1 MSNPLLSNAPL
12 PEFSSIKPEHVVPAI
27 QSHINQAKQLLSNLL
42 KDDEIPTYQSVVFP
56 IEEANDAIAKAF
68 SPVGHLNGVAD
79 SEALRG
85 PYREAV
91 ALLTAF
97 QTEFNQNADVY
108 QAYKTVLA
116 SDSNLTTAQRK
127 AVEDA
132 VKDFELAG
140 VALPEESRQRFAA
153 IQNEL
158 AQLQQQFQENVLD
171 ATKAFSLHITDEN
184 DLAGLSDDDKAL
196 LAQYAQAKEL
206 DGWLVNLEIPC
217 FIAIAERSANRE
229 LRQQVHEA
237 WVSKASDVGPNA
249 GEYDN
254 RPVMQQILSLRY
266 EAAELLGFSA
276 YDDYALQTRMA
287 NTPEQVFGFLNELAD
302 KSKAQAHAD
311 IDELRQFAQSELG
324 LEQLEAWD
332 TAFASQKLQ
341 EQKYSISNEVTKP
354 YFPLQRALDGLF
366 RTLESLFN
374 VSVKE
379 VAEFDRY
386 HEDVRF
392 FEIQRDGETIAKFY
406 FDLFAREGKRGG
418 AWMDVCRSR
427 RMTENGLQL
436 PVAYMVCNFPPP
448 AGGKPSLLTHSD
460 VETLFHE
467 FGHGIHHML
476 TQVDVSAVS
485 GIEGVPWDAVELPS
499 QFMENYCWQPE
510 VLAYLSG
517 HYETNEPLPKD
528 LLDKMLAAKNFQSAM
543 QMARQLEFSLF
554 DFALH
559 NEFRPGQDNLIE
571 DVLARVREQ
580 VTVAPVADANRFA
593 NGFSHIFAGGYA
605 AGYYSYK
612 WAEVLSADAFS
623 RFEEEGIFNQNAAAD
638 FANIILGQG
647 GSVPMQDLYRQF
659 RGRDATVDALLRHT
673 GIAA

>member
-1 MSNPLLSNAPL
+1 MSNPLISNAPL

-42 KDDEIPTYQSVVFP
+42 KDDEIPTYQSIVFP

-116 SDSNLTTAQRK
+116 SDRNLTIAQRK

-184 DLAGLSDDDKAL
+184 ELAGLSDDDKAL

-311 IDELRQFAQSELG
+311 IEELRQFAQSELG

-510 VLAYLSG
+510 VLSYLSG

-554 DFALH
+554 DFTLH
-559 NEFRPGQDNLIE
+559 NEFRPGQDNLVE

-623 RFEEEGIFNQNAAAD
+623 RFEEEGIFNQDAAAD

>member
-42 KDDEIPTYQSVVFP
+42 KDDETPTYQSVVFP

-108 QAYKTVLA
+108 QAYKTVLER
-116 SDSNLTTAQRK
+116 DSSLTTAQRK

-184 DLAGLSDDDKAL
+184 ELAGLSDDDKAL

>member
-1 MSNPLLSNAPL
+1 MSNPLLSNAAL

-108 QAYKTVLA
+108 QAYKTVLER
-116 SDSNLTTAQRK
+116 DSSLTTAQRK

-184 DLAGLSDDDKAL
+184 ELAGLSDDDKAL

-311 IDELRQFAQSELG
+311 IEELRQFAQSELG

-554 DFALH
+554 DFTLH
-559 NEFRPGQDNLIE
+559 NEFRPSQDNLIE

-623 RFEEEGIFNQNAAAD
+623 RFEEEGIFNQDAAAD

>member
-12 PEFSSIKPEHVVPAI
+12 PEFSAIKPEHVVPAI
-27 QSHINQAKQLLSNLL
+27 SEHIEHAKKQLATLL
-42 KDDEIPTYQSVVFP
+42 KEGETPTYQTVVFP
-56 IEEANDAIAKAF
+56 IEEASDAIAKAF

-97 QTEFNQNADVY
+97 QTEFNQNAEVY
-108 QAYKTVLA
+108 QAYKTVLET
-116 SDSNLTTAQRK
+116 DTGLTTAQRK

-132 VKDFELAG
+132 VKSFELAG
-140 VALPEESRQRFAA
+140 VALPEEKRQRFAT

-171 ATKAFSLHITDEN
+171 ATKAFSMHITDESE
-184 DLAGLSDDDKAL
+184 LAGLSEDDKAL
-196 LAQYAQAKEL
+196 LAQYAQAKDL

-217 FIAIAERSANRE
+217 FIAIAERCANRT
-229 LRQQVHEA
+229 LRRQVHEA

-249 GEYDN
+249 GEFDN
-254 RPVMQQILSLRY
+254 RPVMEQILSLRY
-266 EAAELLGFSA
+266 EASELLGFNA

-302 KSKAQAHAD
+302 KSKAQAQAD
-311 IDELRQFAQSELG
+311 IAELRQFAKAELG
-324 LEQLEAWD
+324 IEQLEAWD

-374 VSVKE
+374 VSVTE

-386 HEDVRF
+386 HDDVRF

-427 RMTENGLQL
+427 RATANGLQL

-517 HYETNEPLPKD
+517 HYETDEPLPQD

-543 QMARQLEFSLF
+543 QMARQLEFSLY

-559 NEFRPGQDNLIE
+559 NEFRPGQENLIE
-571 DVLARVREQ
+571 DVLVRVREQ
-580 VTVAPVADANRFA
+580 VTVAPVAETNRFA

-623 RFEEEGIFNQNAAAD
+623 RFEEEGIFNEQAASD

-647 GSVPMQDLYRQF
+647 GSVPMQTLYRQF